1 MPEFDFEELE
11 GDEDMGDIEDYPD
24 YDYDDE
30 TDTDDK
36 GVVKEG
42 DDIEWNFMRSMDD
55 VLAGMSD
62 EDLKEEEDD
71 EKDLIKESKEAV
83 KALGSEGEVNDDDLE
98 NLDFELPDV
107 EDGEWNFVR
116 SMEDVMAAMDSDDLG
131 EEDSEEDGEEID
143 IVLPTMSNKSER
155 EEL

>member
-30 TDTDDK
+30 TDDK

-62 EDLKEEEDD
+62 EDLKKEDD
-71 EKDLIKESKEAV
+71 EKDVIKESKEDV
-83 KALGSEGEVNDDDLE
+83 KAVASEGEVDDDDIG

>member
-30 TDTDDK
+30 TDTDDI

-71 EKDLIKESKEAV
+71 EKDVMKESKEDV
-83 KALGSEGEVNDDDLE
+83 KAVASEGEVDDDDLG

>member
-30 TDTDDK
+30 TDTDDI

-62 EDLKEEEDD
+62 EDLKEEDD
-71 EKDLIKESKEAV
+71 EKDVIKESKEDV
-83 KALGSEGEVNDDDLE
+83 KAVASEGEVDDDDIG

>member
-30 TDTDDK
+30 TDDI

-62 EDLKEEEDD
+62 EDLKEEEEDD
-71 EKDLIKESKEAV
+71 EKDFMKESKEDV
-83 KALGSEGEVNDDDLE
+83 KAVASEGEVDDDDIG